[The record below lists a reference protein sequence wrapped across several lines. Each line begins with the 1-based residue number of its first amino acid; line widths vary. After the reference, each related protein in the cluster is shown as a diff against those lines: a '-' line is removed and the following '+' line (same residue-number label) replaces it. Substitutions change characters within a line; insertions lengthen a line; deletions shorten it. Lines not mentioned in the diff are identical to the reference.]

1 MVPIIVIVIILI
13 LLINIGLYIFL
24 NKSSPS
30 SSEQTLSSSEQTLS
44 SSEQTSSSSEQTSS
58 SSEQT
63 SSSSEQTSSVLTTS
77 PIVTLVMLGSRNF
90 DQFNNIPQSLDNIKN
105 VSIGGYHTLALKND
119 GTLLAWGSNTNNQG
133 MVPNDLSTQLGNRTI
148 KHIETGNSSSYLLL
162 SDNTVITID
171 NSYISNFLPKNLNNI
186 SKLAVG
192 KHIGLALINGV
203 ITGWGYYYMP
213 LPDDLNKN
221 IVDIATPKGG
231 SGRHSLALT
240 SSGGIIAWGSNNDA
254 NQLTIPG
261 GTIYPNP
268 PSNTIIYTINS
279 GFKKVL
285 CGEFFSIAVRQNNT
299 AVVWGSLDNGL
310 NSLNTSI
317 NNINIKNIVN
327 GYEFIIIQNTNNQI
341 FVFGDIDID
350 ISIYEDLKTIEQ
362 ITNAKSIYA
371 GGYNAGYI
379 I

>member
-1 MVPIIVIVIILI
+1 
-13 LLINIGLYIFL
+13 
-24 NKSSPS
+24 
-30 SSEQTLSSSEQTLS
+30 
-44 SSEQTSSSSEQTSS
+44 
-58 SSEQT
+58 
-63 SSSSEQTSSVLTTS
+63 
-77 PIVTLVMLGSRNF
+77 MLGFRDFN
-90 DQFNNIPQSLDNIKN
+90 QFNNIPQSLDNIKN

-119 GTLLAWGSNTNNQG
+119 GTLLAWGYNTNNQG
-133 MVPNDLSTQLGNRTI
+133 MVPSDLSTQLGNRTI
-148 KHIETGNSSSYLLL
+148 KHIETGELSSYLLL

-171 NSYISNFLPKNLNNI
+171 NSNISKNLPNNLNNI
-186 SKLAVG
+186 SKFTVG
-192 KHIGLALINGV
+192 TNIGLALIDGV

-213 LPDDLNKN
+213 LPADLNKN
-221 IVDIATPKGG
+221 IVDIVTPKGG

-240 SSGGIIAWGSNNDA
+240 SSGGIIAWSSNNDA

-261 GTIYPNP
+261 GTIYPTP

-285 CGEFFSIAVRQNNT
+285 CGEYFSCAVRDNNT
-299 AVVWGSLDNGL
+299 AVVWGYIDNGL

-327 GYEFIIIQNTNNQI
+327 GYEFIIIQNTNNNN
-341 FVFGDIDID
+341 FVFGYT
-350 ISIYEDLKTIEQ
+350 SSSGNNLKNIEQ